1 MSTVK
6 RFEDLEIWQLAR
18 KYASSIKQL
27 TLEPQF
33 SKEFKFIDQIK
44 GSSGSVMDNIAE
56 GFGRGSR
63 LEFINFL
70 GIAKGSLDESKSQL
84 YRGMDHNLISKSA
97 FDLHYQI
104 AETISAKII
113 SFIIY
118 LNRTTI
124 KGPKF
129 KDRI

>member
-1 MSTVK
+1 
-6 RFEDLEIWQLAR
+6 
-18 KYASSIKQL
+18 
-27 TLEPQF
+27 
-33 SKEFKFIDQIK
+33 
-44 GSSGSVMDNIAE
+44 MDNIAE

-84 YRGMDHNLISKSA
+84 YRGMDHSLISKSA
-97 FDLHYQI
+97 FELHYQI

-113 SFIIY
+113 SLILY
-118 LNRTTI
+118 LNKTPI